1 MAQVSKERKTAASTV
16 LQKIRTSHPR
26 ASRVPDAVFA
36 VIILLS
42 AISVFAIVVLVAWE
56 LIDKSRLSL
65 HQFGIG
71 FFYGHDWDP
80 VAGSFGAMPFI
91 YGTLVSS
98 FLALLMAVPLS
109 IGVAVYVTEMCP
121 QRLRAIISFL
131 VELLA
136 AIPSVIY
143 GLWGIFVL
151 APLLREYVEPFLAR
165 TLGWTGLFTGPMYGL
180 GMLAAGII
188 MAIMVVPVI
197 ASITR
202 EVMTA
207 VPQNQREA
215 VLALGATR
223 WEMIRMGVLRNA
235 RIGIVGGIIL
245 GLGRAL
251 GETMAV
257 TMVIGNRPEIAKSL
271 FAPGYT
277 MASVIANEFTEA
289 TGDLYLSAGGDRAGA
304 VYRDAHR
311 QRPGPAAGVEHH
323 WRDCEGA
330 CLICPPSQLRSRS
343 AWYAVLPT
351 QARPPSRLRPPSWC
365 WFRCWPSSL
374 TWSSRESAPSI
385 GLSLRRRRNLR
396 ARWAAAWPMPSL
408 APESSWRWPASS
420 ECPWASA
427 RAFTWRNMAAIALV
441 TWCDL
446 PPTCS
451 MVCRRS
457 LSALPPI
464 RW

>member
-1 MAQVSKERKTAASTV
+1 MKSPDSSKPTQQPMTAIPTLAQAATQRKESAVSTV
-16 LQKIRTSHPR
+16 LARIRHSHPR
-26 ASRVPDAVFA
+26 SSRIPDAVFSVLILVTA
-36 VIILLS
+36 V
-42 AISVFAIVVLVAWE
+42 SVFAIVMFVAWE
-56 LIDKSRLSL
+56 LFDKSRLSL
-65 HQFGIG
+65 HQFGLG

-80 VAGSFGAMPFI
+80 VNDQYGALPFI

-98 FLALLMAVPLS
+98 FLALLIAVPLS

-121 QRLRAIISFL
+121 VRLRAIISFL

-151 APLLREYVEPFLAR
+151 APLLREYVEPFLAK
-165 TLGWTGLFTGPMYGL
+165 TLGWTGFFNGPMYGI

-188 MAIMVVPVI
+188 MSIMVIPII

-202 EVMTA
+202 EVLTA

-257 TMVIGNRPEIAKSL
+257 TMVIGNRPEVSKSL

-277 MASVIANEFTEA
+277 MASVLANEFTEA
-289 TGDLYLSAGGDRAGA
+289 TGDLYLSALF
-304 VYRDAHR
+304 
-311 QRPGPAAGVEHH
+311 E
-323 WRDCEGA
+323 
-330 CLICPPSQLRSRS
+330 
-343 AWYAVLPT
+343 
-351 QARPPSRLRPPSWC
+351 
-365 WFRCWPSSL
+365 
-374 TWSSRESAPSI
+374 I
-385 GLSLRRRRNLR
+385 GLALFLVTLIVNALARLLVWSITGGNAGR
-396 ARWAAAWPMPSL
+396 ARA
-408 APESSWRWPASS
+408 
-420 ECPWASA
+420 
-427 RAFTWRNMAAIALV
+427 
-441 TWCDL
+441 
-446 PPTCS
+446 
-451 MVCRRS
+451 
-457 LSALPPI
+457 
-464 RW
+464 